1 MIIRRNLIRGI
12 GASLIGLS
20 TYNILKPASAAKSY
34 KIEEENICNSDDFVV
49 NHEPINDVTE
59 TQLAA
64 VDDVVHML
72 NVGPNG
78 SRFRYDPMLSEID
91 VGGKILWKA
100 TTKGHNVEFLAGPDG
115 WEIPKRSKMNN
126 EYSYKFEIPGI
137 YFYQCTPHKGMGM
150 IALVVVGGDT
160 SNKEAIAKVKV
171 VAKAKKKLPQ
181 LLGEL

>member
-1 MIIRRNLIRGI
+1 MKHLFKKFAIYFFAIF
-12 GASLIGLS
+12 S
-20 TYNILKPASAAKSY
+20 TTYLNADITV
-34 KIEEENICNSDDFVV
+34 E
-49 NHEPINDVTE
+49 
-59 TQLAA
+59 
-64 VDDVVHML
+64 ML
-72 NVGPNG
+72 NKRADGQIMVYSEDI
-78 SRFRYDPMLSEID
+78 SRID
-91 VGGKILWKA
+91 VGDTITWVP
-100 TTKGHNVEFLAGPDG
+100 TTKGHNVEFLAGPDE
-115 WEIPKRSKMNN
+115 WKIPKRSKMNK